1 MSEENTLS
9 MESPVPTE
17 NAQDVTDLTT
27 EEKDSLLIGE
37 DIERQHEKKLAGKYT
52 TAQEL
57 EKAYTELE
65 KKLGEKS
72 EPVSEESESEI
83 EPDEDEARFE
93 EGYEPNLLDALW
105 EEGTNNSLS
114 KETFE
119 ELKNMDPVELAKMA
133 MQQRSRMQG
142 APQSRDFSDQD
153 VAAIQGLVGGEENY
167 NNMLGWAQQNIP
179 RQEIELFDSVMDQGN
194 RLAAY
199 FAVKAMALSY
209 QDGVGKEGRM
219 VTGKAPRST
228 GDVFKS
234 QQEMVEAMS
243 DDRYNDDPAYRDAI
257 MEKLQRSDINF

>member
-37 DIERQHEKKLAGKYT
+37 DMERQQENKLAGKYE

-72 EPVSEESESEI
+72 EPVSEEAESEN
-83 EPDEDEARFE
+83 ETE
-93 EGYEPNLLDALW
+93 EEVSDDYEPNLLDTLW

-114 KETFE
+114 KDTFE

-153 VAAIQGLVGGEENY
+153 VAAIQALVGGEENY

-179 RQEIELFDSVMDQGN
+179 AQEIELFDSVMDQGN

-199 FAVKAMALSY
+199 FAVKSMALSY